1 VAENPGGAR
10 PDRGGSAPPDGAD
23 APEEQPNPYA
33 VGPQPPPDRPEG
45 RPAGPRAPAAG
56 MQRPAGD
63 NHNDARGPR
72 QGGRPPGESEKALRR
87 RVRLAAVLAAV
98 AAVTA
103 VTLPPVGVALGI
115 GLLIVGARLR
125 RDPRAREVG
134 VAATWIPYVGGGFA
148 IVVGVVMTALAMF
161 FSGELADLRE
171 CLAGANT
178 RVAEANCQE
187 EFRQRIEQRLPGTG

>member
-1 VAENPGGAR
+1 VAEDPGGAR
-10 PDRGGSAPPDGAD
+10 PDHGGSAPPDGVGT
-23 APEEQPNPYA
+23 PEERPDPYA

-45 RPAGPRAPAAG
+45 RRTGQRPTPAGV
-56 MQRPAGD
+56 QRPARDDRSDGRD
-63 NHNDARGPR
+63 PR
-72 QGGRPPGESEKALRR
+72 QGGRPPGDSEKALRR

-115 GLLIVGARLR
+115 GLLVVGARLR

-134 VAATWIPYVGGGFA
+134 FAATWVPYVGGGFA
-148 IVVGVVMTALAMF
+148 IVVGLAMTALALF
-161 FSGELADLRE
+161 FTRELADLRE

-178 RVAEANCQE
+178 RVAEANCQDD
-187 EFRQRIEQRLPGTG
+187 FRQRIEQRLPGTG